1 MVKIEISTVIKRP
14 TEEVFA
20 VMSNAENILK
30 WQSGTIEAEKTSDG
44 PIGVGTTWRTVSRFL
59 GRRLESA
66 ESEFTEY
73 ELNRKLAFKSKSGPI
88 QFEVWMTFEHVEGGT
103 RINTK
108 FEAEIGGFF
117 KLAEPLVVSMGKRQL
132 EGDFANLKDLME
144 AHAL

>member
-1 MVKIEISTVIKRP
+1 MAKFEISTVIKRP

-44 PIGVGTTWRTVSRFL
+44 PIGVGTTWRSVSRFL
-59 GRRLESA
+59 GRRIES

-73 ELNRKLAFKSKSGPI
+73 ELNRKLGFKSKSGPI
-88 QFEVWMTFEHVEGGT
+88 QFESRMTFERVEGGT

-132 EGDFANLKDLME
+132 EGDLANLKDLME

>member
-1 MVKIEISTVIKRP
+1 MAKFEISTVINRP
-14 TEEVFA
+14 VEEVFA

-44 PIGVGTTWRTVSRFL
+44 PIGVGTTWRSVSRFL
-59 GRRLESA
+59 GRRIES

-73 ELNRKLAFKSKSGPI
+73 ELNRKLGFKSKSGPI
-88 QFEVWMTFEHVEGGT
+88 QFEVRMTFERVEGGT

-117 KLAEPLVVSMGKRQL
+117 KLAEPLVMSMGKRQL
-132 EGDFANLKDLME
+132 EGDLANLKDLME

>member
-44 PIGVGTTWRTVSRFL
+44 PIGVGTTGRSVSRFL
-59 GRRLESA
+59 GRRIES

-88 QFEVWMTFEHVEGGT
+88 QFEVRMTFERVEGGT

-117 KLAEPLVVSMGKRQL
+117 KLAEPLVMSMGKRQL
-132 EGDFANLKDLME
+132 EGDLANLKDLME

>member
-1 MVKIEISTVIKRP
+1 MAKFEISTVINRP
-14 TEEVFA
+14 VEEVFA
-20 VMSNAENILK
+20 VMSNAENNLK

-59 GRRLESA
+59 GRRIES

-73 ELNRKLAFKSKSGPI
+73 ELNRKLGFKSKSGPI
-88 QFEVWMTFEHVEGGT
+88 QFEVRMTFERVEGGT

-132 EGDFANLKDLME
+132 EGDLANLKDLME

>member
-1 MVKIEISTVIKRP
+1 MAKFEISTVIKRP

-20 VMSNAENILK
+20 VMSNAENISK

-44 PIGVGTTWRTVSRFL
+44 PIGVGTTWRSVSRFL
-59 GRRLESA
+59 GRRIES

-73 ELNRKLAFKSKSGPI
+73 ELNRKLGFKSKSGPI
-88 QFEVWMTFEHVEGGT
+88 QFEVRMTFERVEGGT

-117 KLAEPLVVSMGKRQL
+117 KLAEPLVMSMGKRQL
-132 EGDFANLKDLME
+132 EGDLANLKDLME

>member
-1 MVKIEISTVIKRP
+1 MAKFEISTVIKRP

-44 PIGVGTTWRTVSRFL
+44 PIGVGTTWRSVSRFL
-59 GRRLESA
+59 GRRIES

-73 ELNRKLAFKSKSGPI
+73 ELNRKLGFKSKSGPI
-88 QFEVWMTFEHVEGGT
+88 QFEVRMTFERVEGGT

-132 EGDFANLKDLME
+132 EGDLANLKDLME

>member
-1 MVKIEISTVIKRP
+1 MAKFEISTVIKRP

-44 PIGVGTTWRTVSRFL
+44 PIGVGTTWRSVSRFL
-59 GRRLESA
+59 GRRIES

-88 QFEVWMTFEHVEGGT
+88 QFESRMTFERVEGGT

>member
-1 MVKIEISTVIKRP
+1 MAKFEISTVINRP
-14 TEEVFA
+14 LEEVFA
-20 VMSNAENILK
+20 VMSNAENISK

-59 GRRLESA
+59 GRRI
-66 ESEFTEY
+66 ESESEITEY
-73 ELNRKLAFKSKSGPI
+73 ELNRKFVFKSKSGPI
-88 QFEVWMTFEHVEGGT
+88 QFEVRMTFERVEGGT

-117 KLAEPLVVSMGKRQL
+117 KLAEPLVMSMGKRQL

>member
-1 MVKIEISTVIKRP
+1 MAKFEISTVINRP
-14 TEEVFA
+14 LEEVFA
-20 VMSNAENILK
+20 VMSNTENILK

-44 PIGVGTTWRTVSRFL
+44 PIGVGTTGRSVSRFL
-59 GRRLESA
+59 GRRIES

-73 ELNRKLAFKSKSGPI
+73 ELNRKFVFKSKSGPI
-88 QFEVWMTFEHVEGGT
+88 QFEVRMTFERVEGGT

-132 EGDFANLKDLME
+132 EGDLANLKDLME

>member
-1 MVKIEISTVIKRP
+1 MAKFEISTVIKRP

-20 VMSNAENILK
+20 VMSNAENNLK

-44 PIGVGTTWRTVSRFL
+44 PIGVGTTWRSVSRFL
-59 GRRLESA
+59 GRRIES

-73 ELNRKLAFKSKSGPI
+73 ELNRKLGFKSKSGPI
-88 QFEVWMTFEHVEGGT
+88 QFESRMTFERVEGGT

-132 EGDFANLKDLME
+132 EGDLANLKDLME

>member
-1 MVKIEISTVIKRP
+1 MAKFEISTVIKRP

-20 VMSNAENILK
+20 VMSNAENISK

-59 GRRLESA
+59 GRRIES

-73 ELNRKLAFKSKSGPI
+73 ELNRKLGFKSKSGPI
-88 QFEVWMTFEHVEGGT
+88 QFESRMTFERVEGGT

-117 KLAEPLVVSMGKRQL
+117 KLAEPLVMSMGKRQL
-132 EGDFANLKDLME
+132 EGDLANLKDLME

>member
-1 MVKIEISTVIKRP
+1 MAKFEISTVINRP
-14 TEEVFA
+14 VEEVFA

-44 PIGVGTTWRTVSRFL
+44 PIGVGTTWRSVSRFL
-59 GRRLESA
+59 GRRIES

-73 ELNRKLAFKSKSGPI
+73 ELNRKLGFKSKSGPI
-88 QFEVWMTFEHVEGGT
+88 QFEVRMTFERVEGGT

-132 EGDFANLKDLME
+132 EGDLANLKDLME